1 MNFKSFEKD
10 LFMGYLR
17 KYGFTDADD
26 DAFVRVVLVL
36 EVLVYNMLNNVSLV
50 TNFMNVKT
58 ISQKHFDL
66 VNNIINEYQK
76 TQDKHTSSKASS
88 KTTTTSKKQKA
99 TQESQHKS
107 HQQGGATV
115 LPSEYFGYDS
125 GRYFPEGSLA
135 LDMEQPVMSTD
146 EFARTG
152 LHMMTAGAKGKKGHS
167 PVQRLFISDV
177 QIKFLVD
184 SYKTDKSVDIRVS
197 KVAIGIIIK
206 ALVMNLNLLL
216 SHIKKSTKDQK
227 TKKLTLKM
235 VSFEIA
241 RQFPYMAYIL
251 KKKATI

>member
-10 LFMGYLR
+10 LFMGYIR

-26 DAFVRVVLVL
+26 DAFVRIVLVL

-50 TNFMNVKT
+50 TSFMNVKT

-66 VNNIINEYQK
+66 VSNIINEYQK
-76 TQDKHTSSKASS
+76 TQDKYKMVAP
-88 KTTTTSKKQKA
+88 KKQKA
-99 TQESQHKS
+99 QGPESQH

-125 GRYFPEGSLA
+125 GRYFPEGSHA
-135 LDMEQPVMSTD
+135 LDMEQPVTSTD

-152 LHMMTAGAKGKKGHS
+152 LHMMTAGAKGKKAA

-177 QIKFLVD
+177 QVKFLVD
-184 SYKTDKSVDIRVS
+184 SYKTDKSVNIRAS
-197 KVAIGIIIK
+197 KVATAIIIK

-216 SHIKKSTKDQK
+216 SHIKKAGKDQK

>member
-1 MNFKSFEKD
+1 MMNFKSFEKD
-10 LFMGYLR
+10 LFMGYIR

-66 VNNIINEYQK
+66 VSNIINEYQK
-76 TQDKHTSSKASS
+76 TQDKHITSSSG
-88 KTTTTSKKQKA
+88 KKPIAKKV
-99 TQESQHKS
+99 QEG

-125 GRYFPEGSLA
+125 GRYYPEGIHA
-135 LDMEQPVMSTD
+135 LDMEQPITSTD

-152 LHMMTAGAKGKKGHS
+152 LHMMTAGGKGKKTKQSVNH
-167 PVQRLFISDV
+167 LFISDV
-177 QIKFLVD
+177 QVKFLVD

-197 KVAIGIIIK
+197 KVATEIIIK
-206 ALVMNLNLLL
+206 ALVANLNLLL
-216 SHIKKSTKDQK
+216 SHIKKAAKDQK

-241 RQFPYMAYIL
+241 RHFPYMVYIL
-251 KKKATI
+251 KKKSAI